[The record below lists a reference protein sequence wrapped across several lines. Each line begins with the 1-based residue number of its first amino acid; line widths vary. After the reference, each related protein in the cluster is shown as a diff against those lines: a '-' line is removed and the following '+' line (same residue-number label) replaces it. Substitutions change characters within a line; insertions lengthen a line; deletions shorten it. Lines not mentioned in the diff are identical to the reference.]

1 MDTTELPLKTSFGNV
16 NIPLSVVAGFK
27 MAQKGSPTTTVVLH
41 NGDSIT
47 GATQVLKLTIET
59 EWGKAIVD
67 APNVS
72 SILFTPGVRWV
83 SQKELSGTR
92 WRLAAAEGTKSSVTT
107 SRPTAPRSTTSRST
121 RSTAPPVVVRS
132 RIIN

>member
-1 MDTTELPLKTSFGNV
+1 
-16 NIPLSVVAGFK
+16 

-47 GATQVLKLTIET
+47 GATQVLELTIET

-72 SILFTPGVRWV
+72 SILFTPGVKWV

-92 WRLAAAEGTKSSVTT
+92 WRLAAAEGTKSTVTT
-107 SRPTAPRSTTSRST
+107 TQRTAPRSTTTRRTT
-121 RSTAPPVVVRS
+121 RSTAPPVIVGS
-132 RIIN
+132 RYIN